1 MQFMAT
7 ASQIQTHTASA
18 APAAIG
24 PYSHATSLGDLVFC
38 SGQIPLDPAHGRLVG
53 DAVDEQT
60 RQVLANLKAVLE
72 AAGSGLDH
80 VLKATVFLTD
90 MGDFPIVNALY
101 AEAFGDHRPARS
113 TIQVAAL
120 PAQAKV
126 EIEAIAARAN

>member
-1 MQFMAT
+1 MASS
-7 ASQIQTHTASA
+7 SQLQTHTAAA

-24 PYSHATSLGDLVFC
+24 PYSHAVSRGDLVFC
-38 SGQIPLDPAHGRLVG
+38 SGQIPLDPADGRLVG
-53 DAVDEQT
+53 DAVDQQA

-72 AAGSGLDH
+72 AAGSAMDR
-80 VLKATVFLTD
+80 VVKTTVFLTD

-120 PAQAKV
+120 PAQARV
-126 EIEAIAARAN
+126 EIEAVAVRAA